1 MNEVQHRL
9 ARARGHQRRVL
20 RTTAAI
26 VVFIALI
33 GTVAGA
39 ILHFGEELGPVRV
52 NVAPG
57 EAAATATIEI
67 VEGRGVVWSARV
79 LALPGPLALQIGA
92 PGFLPETVAVERP
105 ARARGGVDVE
115 LREQPAVLRATTAPD
130 HPETRWS
137 LDGAP
142 VGTGSS
148 LELEVPAGDYVVSAS
163 YPGYVP
169 ASLPLRAERGG
180 AHAVTLPLARV
191 EGRIAVTSQPDG
203 AEVMHNGRSAG
214 TTPLDLTVLGGPHT
228 LRVAYPGHEA
238 RTETLAITHD
248 APEAKRHYRLEPAPA
263 RVSFALSPA
272 GGTLTLDG
280 RDVTGDLQ
288 LAPGVTYRIRYAK
301 PGYAPQE
308 TELTPKPG
316 DRRVVAIT
324 LDPVHGVVSVRS
336 EPEADIEID
345 GRHVGRT
352 PKRLRLQAVP
362 QTIRLSRDG
371 YRAETRTVTPDP
383 DTAQQVEVTL
393 RTEAEARLATAPTE
407 LTNSAGIVLR
417 LFKNP
422 ARSPWG
428 HPAERPAGGPT
439 SSSARS
445 GSPGRSTP
453 EFTKSPSA
461 SSGSSRIRGAPVRR
475 PPPRHR
481 CRLGGCR
488 PLLQLAE
495 RARGPGP
502 GVPVRE
508 RPARGQQRRGGRLPA
523 SDRGGVGVARPQ
535 GRARPRDPVP
545 VGRRDPRAG
554 AQRQP
559 RRRIRPRAGAGVHPA
574 LRRRVRGACGDRP
587 FRGQCRGAP
596 RSRRQRERVGARRL
610 RRAAPETGGVE
621 TDPMDTG
628 TGRWHAVKG
637 SSWRSG
643 TLSELRAACAPG
655 ATVRGTISAFASP
668 GTSWKDP
675 ERPSRARVALAAAYI
690 GVRLRGPVTARG
702 RAGRRRRWT
711 SHSDTGRRSASD
723 YATLIRIADW

>member
-1 MNEVQHRL
+1 MTEVEHRL
-9 ARARGHQRRVL
+9 AQARSHQRRVL
-20 RTTAAI
+20 RATVAT

-33 GTVAGA
+33 GAVAGA

-67 VEGRGVVWSARV
+67 VEGRGVVWNARV
-79 LALPGPLALQIGA
+79 LALPGRLALRVAA
-92 PGFLPETVAVERP
+92 PGFVTETLAVERP
-105 ARARGGVDVE
+105 TDARTGVEVV
-115 LREQPAVLRATTAPD
+115 LREQRAVLHATTAPD

-148 LELEVPAGDYVVSAS
+148 LELEIPAGDHVVSAS

-203 AEVMHNGRSAG
+203 AEVMHNGQSAG
-214 TTPLDLTVLGGPHT
+214 TTPLDLAVLGGPHT

-272 GGTLTLDG
+272 GGTLSLDG

-288 LAPGVTYRIRYAK
+288 LAPDVTYRIRYAK
-301 PGYAPQE
+301 PGYAPRE

-352 PKRLRLQAVP
+352 PKRLRLHAVP

-393 RTEAEARLATAPTE
+393 RTEAEARLATAPAE
-407 LTNSAGIVLR
+407 LTNGAGIVLR

-422 ARSPWG
+422 GAITLGTPRGEPGRRANEFVREVRLARAFYAGVHEVTTGQFRQFTHPGEPPSADRRPVTNVGWEDAARFCNWLSEREGLVPVYRFENDRHAGSSVAADGYRLPTEAEWEWLARKAGRDRETRFPWG
-428 HPAERPAGGPT
+428 DATRVPE
-439 SSSARS
+439 RS
-445 GSPGRSTP
+445 GN
-453 EFTKSPSA
+453 
-461 SSGSSRIRGAPVRR
+461 
-475 PPPRHR
+475 
-481 CRLGGCR
+481 
-488 PLLQLAE
+488 LADE
-495 RARGPGP
+495 S
-502 GVPVRE
+502 
-508 RPARGQQRRGGRLPA
+508 ARGQ
-523 SDRGGVGVARPQ
+523 
-535 GRARPRDPVP
+535 VP
-545 VGRRDPRAG
+545 VYIPRYDDGFAGLAEIGRFAANAAG
-554 AQRQP
+554 LHDLAGNASEWVHDVYDVQP
-559 RRRIRPRAGAGVHPA
+559 PDAG
-574 LRRRVRGACGDRP
+574 D
-587 FRGQCRGAP
+587 
-596 RSRRQRERVGARRL
+596 
-610 RRAAPETGGVE
+610 VE
-621 TDPMDTG
+621 TDPMDAG

-643 TLSELRAACAPG
+643 TLSELRAA
-655 ATVRGTISAFASP
+655 
-668 GTSWKDP
+668 W
-675 ERPSRARVALAAAYI
+675 
-690 GVRLRGPVTARG
+690 
-702 RAGRRRRWT
+702 RAG
-711 SHSDTGRRSASD
+711 SDGPRD
-723 YATLIRIADW
+723 DLGFRIARYLVEGS